1 MRRRVASRLSGF
13 AGHAVIAGYLAA
25 EGRTIDDTRHS
36 LLARACEGEEDAW
49 KRLSDLYRPLILG
62 WLRRYGLQSED
73 AEDLA
78 QEILVAVVRSLGEFA
93 HSGRRG
99 AFRSWLRTI
108 TVNRTRNFWKAQGNR
123 ETATGD
129 SGVLQLLQGLEDEDS
144 ELSRVWDQQHD
155 QYVVRCLLDL
165 VALEFEP
172 KTVLAFRRLT
182 LDGASGEEVARELA
196 TSVGAVYVAKAR
208 VLKRIRQEAEGL
220 IEFV

>member
-1 MRRRVASRLSGF
+1 
-13 AGHAVIAGYLAA
+13 
-25 EGRTIDDTRHS
+25 

-49 KRLSDLYRPLILG
+49 KLLSDLYRPLILD
-62 WLRRYGLQSED
+62 WLRRSGVRPED

-78 QEILVAVVRSLGEFA
+78 QEILVAVVRGLGDFA
-93 HSGRRG
+93 HPGRRG

-108 TVNRTRNFWKAQGNR
+108 TVNRTRNFWKAQSGR
-123 ETATGD
+123 EAATGD
-129 SGVLQLLQGLEDEDS
+129 SGVLRMLHDLEDEDS
-144 ELSRVWDQQHD
+144 ELTRVWDRQHD
-155 QYVVRCLLDL
+155 QYVVRCLLDV

-182 LDGASGEEVARELA
+182 LDGASGEDVAQELA

-220 IEFV
+220 LDGV